1 MPYAK
6 EEQTSYS
13 FIDLALVLSKQFQV
27 KVSTAL
33 EFISLHKNFKESGII
48 EYKNN
53 EFVAND
59 IPYIEK
65 HLRDPS
71 PPRFS

>member
-1 MPYAK
+1 MPHYK
-6 EEQTSYS
+6 EEQLSYS

-33 EFISLHKNFKESGII
+33 EFISQEKKKGESGII

-53 EFVAND
+53 EFVANNID
-59 IPYIEK
+59 YISK
-65 HLRDPS
+65 HLKDPY
-71 PPRFS
+71 PPKFH

>member
-1 MPYAK
+1 MPHYK
-6 EEQTSYS
+6 EELLSHS
-13 FIDLALVLSKQFQV
+13 FIDLALILSKQFQV

-33 EFISLHKNFKESGII
+33 EFISIEKKNPDSGIL

-53 EFVAND
+53 EFVANN

-65 HLRDPS
+65 HLKDPY
-71 PPRFS
+71 PPKFH